1 MRKYYNKK
9 LGVVP
14 NSGGS
19 VRLTIGTTG
28 STANEAFQ
36 STSTPCKK
44 VWIIG
49 SKNDIRVKIGE
60 ACTANTGIPIPA
72 YSTTAQSVWYLPLEI
87 EIDDINK
94 LYFYGATDTETVDI
108 LYRE

>member
-1 MRKYYNKK
+1 MSKYYNKR
-9 LGVVP
+9 LDVVP

-28 STANEAFQ
+28 STSNEAFQ
-36 STSTPCKK
+36 TTSTPCKK
-44 VWIIG
+44 VWISGDRKEIRVNIG
-49 SKNDIRVKIGE
+49 SACE
-60 ACTANTGIPIPA
+60 ATTGIAVPIRDGSS
-72 YSTTAQSVWYLPLEI
+72 YSGELLVL

-94 LYFYGATDTETVDI
+94 LYFYGNVDGRTIDI

>member
-1 MRKYYNKK
+1 MSKFYNSN
-9 LGVVP
+9 VDRVP
-14 NSGGS
+14 NAGGS

-28 STANEAFQ
+28 ATANEAFQ

-44 VWIIG
+44 VWICGDKKEIRVNIG
-49 SKNDIRVKIGE
+49 S
-60 ACTANTGIPIPA
+60 ACTATTGITIPIRDGST
-72 YSTTAQSVWYLPLEI
+72 YSGELLVL

-94 LYFYGATDTETVDI
+94 LYFYGADDGRTVDI